1 MDYVMS
7 DIHGCYDKYLKMLE
21 KIEFSLD
28 DTLYVLGDVLDRGPA
43 GIKTLLDLSARENVV
58 LLRGNHDHQAGILL
72 ANLHMLDNEGCPSE
86 LVELYGVWLS
96 DGGKNTLAEYLK
108 LTDEEQN
115 TVINAIKKMKKSVE
129 ITVGG
134 KQYLL
139 AHTVPGVERSAE
151 YKNWTLE
158 ECIMGEP
165 DYERCYFK
173 DMYVVTGHTPTGF
186 IDRQSVGQIWQGNNH
201 IVIDCG
207 AVFGKPLGCLCL
219 NTMEEFYV
227 F

>member
-1 MDYVMS
+1 MDYVIS
-7 DIHGCYDKYLKMLE
+7 DIHGCYDKYIKMLE
-21 KIEFSLD
+21 KIKFSSD

-43 GIKTLLDLSARENVV
+43 GIKTLLDLSQRDNVV

-72 ANLHMLDNEGCPSE
+72 ANLHMLDDECCPSE
-86 LVELYGVWLS
+86 LIELYGVWLS
-96 DGGKNTLAEYLK
+96 DGGKSTLAEYLK
-108 LTDEEQN
+108 LTDEDQI
-115 TVINAIKKMKKSVE
+115 TVINTIKRMRKSVE
-129 ITVGG
+129 ITIDG

-139 AHTVPGVERSAE
+139 AHTVPGVERSAD
-151 YKNWTLE
+151 YKNWTME
-158 ECIMGEP
+158 ECILGEP
-165 DYERCYFK
+165 DYEQCYFE

-201 IVIDCG
+201 IAIDCG